1 MDDGTDLTGNYVG
14 YLFKLANNFT
24 AKSSSLHSE
33 SGSIIDDDQQP
44 FDGRQMAPAVGDE
57 DRMEFVDFTVDGRF
71 AAVVDDVSGSIGN
84 NMTQASSVFNF
95 SSDTAAK
102 VIEDYLAAMRTI
114 DQPPT
119 IALLC
124 LYVPVFL
131 FSLAGNSFVI
141 ALFVKDR
148 RMRRSKSLFLVNLA
162 LADEAVTV
170 VCIPLFVGQTV
181 NRLWIYGD
189 LLCKVAGFMQGQ
201 CYLNVCVIVHL
212 RLAAAVSVKRH

>member
-1 MDDGTDLTGNYVG
+1 MEDGTDLTGNYVG

-24 AKSSSLHSE
+24 ARSLSINTE
-33 SGSIIDDDQQP
+33 SGSVNDDDQQP
-44 FDGRQMAPAVGDE
+44 FDGRQMAPDIGDE

-71 AAVVDDVSGSIGN
+71 AAVVDDASSGIS
-84 NMTQASSVFNF
+84 NMTQTSSVFNF

-102 VIEDYLAAMRTI
+102 VIDDYLAGMRTI

-170 VCIPLFVGQTV
+170 VCIPLFVSQTV

-201 CYLNVCVIVHL
+201 FYL
-212 RLAAAVSVKRH
+212 